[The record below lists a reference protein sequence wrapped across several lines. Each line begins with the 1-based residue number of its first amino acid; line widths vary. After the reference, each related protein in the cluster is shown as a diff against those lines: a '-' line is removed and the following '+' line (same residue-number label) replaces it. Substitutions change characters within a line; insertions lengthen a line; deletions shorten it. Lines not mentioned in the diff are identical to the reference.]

1 MWANRLGGL
10 LQWKALL
17 VLNSF
22 CGHLTDRVKARLAET
37 RTHLA
42 VIPGGMT
49 SILQP
54 LDISVNQ
61 PFKVKFRRWYAEWM
75 AADIHERTP
84 TGRLKRALLQ
94 QVCLWILSTWRS
106 MLCDTIVKSFK
117 VTGIANRMDG
127 TEDDYLWE
135 GARETDSSSSSKSK
149 SDNKHP

>member
-1 MWANRLGGL
+1 MGSVFKRKTLPKEKFPNAIIVCCHEKGWMGDEHVLDWVKTVWANRLGGL

-22 CGHLTDRVKARLAET
+22 RGHLTDRVKARLAET

-61 PFKVKFRRWYAEWM
+61 PFKVEFRRWYAEWM

-94 QVCLWILSTWRS
+94 QVCG
-106 MLCDTIVKSFK
+106 F
-117 VTGIANRMDG
+117 
-127 TEDDYLWE
+127 
-135 GARETDSSSSSKSK
+135 
-149 SDNKHP
+149 